1 MNYIHTERTT
11 LATITVTFNPD
22 LALLDA
28 QLRALPDECV
38 KFIVDNASQPDIFA
52 RINALASQWSNIR
65 IIRNDSNL
73 GLAAAIN
80 RGVHAAA
87 SMPEPAT
94 FVLLLDQDSE
104 PKPDSV
110 AALIR
115 GFANLESSSQRV
127 GCVGPTLRDPETGL
141 THGFHQCTR
150 WRWMR
155 TYPSVDS
162 KEPVSCANLNGSG
175 TLVRTA
181 LFEQLGGLDESLFI
195 DHVDTEWAF
204 RVLHSGYGLWGI
216 PSAVIDHRMGHSSVR
231 FWWFGWR
238 VWPSRSPLRHYY
250 LFRNA
255 VLLMRRSYVPRVW
268 KCWAVPK
275 LVITAGV
282 QVLAARDARLQLVH
296 MWRGLRD
303 AFAAS
308 RRRQCDEQQ

>member
-1 MNYIHTERTT
+1 MNQVDTQQDR

-22 LALLDA
+22 LALLAA

-38 KFIVDNASQPDIFA
+38 KFIVDNASQTEIFTS
-52 RINALASQWSNIR
+52 ISALASQRPNTR
-65 IIRNDSNL
+65 IIRNESNL

-80 RGVHAAA
+80 LGVHAAA
-87 SMPEPAT
+87 SMLEPAT

-104 PKPDSV
+104 LKPDSI
-110 AALIR
+110 AALMR
-115 GFANLESSSQRV
+115 GFADLESSGQRV

-141 THGFHQCTR
+141 THGFHQCTH
-150 WRWMR
+150 WRWKR
-155 TYPSVDS
+155 IYPSVDS
-162 KEPVSCANLNGSG
+162 GEPVPCANLNGSG
-175 TLVRTA
+175 TLTRTA

-216 PSAVIDHRMGHSSVR
+216 PSAVIDHRMGQSSVR

-255 VLLMRRSYVPRVW
+255 ATLMRRSYVPRVW
-268 KCWAVPK
+268 KYWAVIK
-275 LVITAGV
+275 LAITAGV
-282 QVLAARDARLQLVH
+282 QLLAARDACIQILH

-303 AFAAS
+303 AFASS
-308 RRRQCDEQQ
+308 RRRKYDEEQ

>member
-1 MNYIHTERTT
+1 MKYVHTERTT

-38 KFIVDNASQPDIFA
+38 KFIVDNASQPDIFT
-52 RINALASQWSNIR
+52 RISALASQWPNTR
-65 IIRNDSNL
+65 ILRNDSNI

-104 PKPDSV
+104 LKPDS
-110 AALIR
+110 ASALMQ
-115 GFANLESSSQRV
+115 GYSDLESSGRRV

-150 WRWMR
+150 WRWRR
-155 TYPSVDS
+155 TYPAVDS

-175 TLVRTA
+175 TLIRTA

-204 RVLHSGYGLWGI
+204 RVLHSGYELWGI
-216 PSAVIDHRMGHSSVR
+216 PSAVIDHRMGQASTR

-238 VWPSRSPLRHYY
+238 VWPSRSPQRHYY

-268 KCWAVPK
+268 KCWAVAK
-275 LVITAGV
+275 LLATALIAMLVLRGCRSQLSHMLRGV
-282 QVLAARDARLQLVH
+282 CDAVTTSSGKR
-296 MWRGLRD
+296 
-303 AFAAS
+303 
-308 RRRQCDEQQ
+308 CDQ